1 MCVKTDKQSYVQFF
15 ISKKDRMILAVRL
28 SDHINRATEIGKQRI
43 LDIRRSGT
51 TY

>member
-15 ISKKDRMILAVRL
+15 YLKERMILAVRL